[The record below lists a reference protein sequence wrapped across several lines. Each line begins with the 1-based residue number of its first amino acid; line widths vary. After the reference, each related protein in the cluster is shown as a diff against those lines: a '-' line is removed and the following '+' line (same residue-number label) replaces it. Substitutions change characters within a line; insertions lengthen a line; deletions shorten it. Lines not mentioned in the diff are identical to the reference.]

1 MERYLFFLP
10 SYFSRTLVG
19 WLSIVLKR
27 TPRPSQC
34 GLVYMNVRMTTGF
47 FARDRPLKHSC
58 SSVPTSFFFFF
69 FFYVRYLFFCFSC
82 SQPPLIEP
90 SLFPSPPVSSQP
102 FSLLLHVRSSPTGR
116 RIDMLMMMMLNKFCL
131 FGCAAGPTTIAVQ
144 LPPLSTK
151 SDNNEKTT
159 QWFEYRQS
167 QHEFFPVLLSSIVS
181 PWKMGM
187 N

>member
-1 MERYLFFLP
+1 
-10 SYFSRTLVG
+10 
-19 WLSIVLKR
+19 
-27 TPRPSQC
+27 
-34 GLVYMNVRMTTGF
+34 MTTGF

-58 SSVPTSFFFFF
+58 SSVPTSFF

-90 SLFPSPPVSSQP
+90 SLFPSPPGPVSSQP
-102 FSLLLHVRSSPTGR
+102 FSLLLRVPSSPTSR
-116 RIDMLMMMMLNKFCL
+116 RIDMLMMMLNKFCL
-131 FGCAAGPTTIAVQ
+131 FGCAAGTTIAVQ
-144 LPPLSTK
+144 FPLSTK
-151 SDNNEKTT
+151 SDNNEKAT

-187 N
+187 NWDLHGLNHTTYPIIMTSYTLSSDDSS